1 MKMRVGTL
9 LCVLA
14 LVGCAGPSGEAEDG
28 EGASSTGEQPG
39 TKSTGLRLE
48 MKVEPRVLEPGESI
62 SIELTVLNPGPEP
75 ISVSFNSGCLY
86 GFGLWNQDGELVAP
100 ESPICTMNAPII
112 RYEPGEVVKRSF
124 RWEWDGRQL
133 APGVYEFRAGLGR
146 RGQIES
152 APPVGIRLR

>member
-1 MKMRVGTL
+1 
-9 LCVLA
+9 
-14 LVGCAGPSGEAEDG
+14 
-28 EGASSTGEQPG
+28 
-39 TKSTGLRLE
+39 
-48 MKVEPRVLEPGESI
+48 
-62 SIELTVLNPGPEP
+62 
-75 ISVSFNSGCLY
+75 
-86 GFGLWNQDGELVAP
+86 
-100 ESPICTMNAPII
+100 MNAPII